1 MSENSKNREQNFI
14 IINCIPKLN
23 TMKTLK
29 TFLITALIFLF
40 TGYNAT
46 AQGNVD
52 LANSHSPTATAA
64 IADKPYI
71 QNDFILP
78 RLNLDGRISAYEP
91 VSFRLDSS
99 ETDLRPNSSSSISL
113 YGSSLLFASVINC
126 SYEWIKYGQK
136 FHNGFTTGIT
146 YTTVLG
152 EGADL
157 GAHLTYTL
165 LIGTTS
171 NYFEM
176 KLGGVYNF
184 LKSEFFNFVPVISIG
199 FRYQPPDSWGF
210 FRIGLSTAG
219 VGVGFGVILGSQKS
233 TK

>member
-1 MSENSKNREQNFI
+1 MITS
-14 IINCIPKLN
+14 
-23 TMKTLK
+23 K
-29 TFLITALIFLF
+29 TFLIATMIFLF
-40 TGYNAT
+40 TGYYVNAE
-46 AQGNVD
+46 GNVD
-52 LANSHSPTATAA
+52 LANSHSPTVTVTV
-64 IADKPYI
+64 ADNPDAQI
-71 QNDFILP
+71 DFILP
-78 RLNLDGRISAYEP
+78 RLNQDESISAYELE
-91 VSFRLDSS
+91 SFRPDSS
-99 ETDLRPNSSSSISL
+99 ETDLRPNSSSSFSL

-146 YTTVLG
+146 YTTALG
-152 EGADL
+152 EGVDL

-171 NYFEM
+171 NHFEM

-184 LKSEFFNFVPVISIG
+184 LKSEFFNFVPVISFG
-199 FRYQPPDSWGF
+199 YRYQPPDSWGF